1 MPPRLGEL
9 VLVFLFQLTATSLQS
24 CLVKATTPAI
34 SDSCFNNSAWGPC
47 KEDNIGFRHPKYDT
61 VHADQVDENGVRV
74 LIDGNLGDWSEHP
87 DSKR

>member
-1 MPPRLGEL
+1 MFPRLVAL
-9 VLVFLFQLTATSLQS
+9 VVAFIFHLTVTSLLL
-24 CLVKATTPAI
+24 CLVKATTPGA
-34 SDSCFNNSAWGPC
+34 SSSCLNNSAWGPC

-74 LIDGNLGDWSEHP
+74 IIDGDLGDWGEHP